1 MAMPARVWPARAGGT
16 DDAAAIARCAAKKR
30 TRSHHNAGA
39 TTKAFSHDPDRYVM
53 ALAIA
58 YWALGASRRGGCE
71 IAVASIEGWPIGPR
85 RERDNGGHGLS
96 LLDLEYELQTA
107 WCGTASI
114 EGRARGLR
122 AKIKKALRDDPGAAA
137 WLREMG
143 DLFLL
148 ALNHGRDRGAGEAR
162 SCGGRKHLA
171 KPSSRASDSCRC
183 AL

>member
-1 MAMPARVWPARAGGT
+1 MRGRPP
-16 DDAAAIARCAAKKR
+16 KK
-30 TRSHHNAGA
+30 
-39 TTKAFSHDPDRYVM
+39 FSHDPDRYVM
-53 ALAIA
+53 ALACA

-71 IAVASIEGWPIGPR
+71 IAVASMEGWPIGPR
-85 RERDNGGHGLS
+85 SKRGAGGHGLS
-96 LLDLEYELQTA
+96 LLDLEYELQTE

-148 ALNHGRDRGAGEAR
+148 ALNHGRDRGAGEAEIMR
-162 SCGGRKHLA
+162 RAQALGETEFARERLLPLRTLTLTRRK
-171 KPSSRASDSCRC
+171 
-183 AL
+183 